1 MPGYFRQRLAS
12 PKQTVGPVKQ
22 YAERSHVCVFVSA
35 KENKRVYMVAVK
47 KALRINRKQVGS
59 RGFAKAFIHNI
70 QVDSSGINFLQV
82 LIRHDISVSFREKNV
97 NKFLIDVP
105 YGRQD
110 RRPIFSIYPL
120 SADNGIRSI

>member
-82 LIRHDISVSFREKNV
+82 LIRHDISVSFREKYA
-97 NKFLIDVP
+97 NKFLIDPP
-105 YGRQD
+105 YGQQD
-110 RRPIFSIYPL
+110 CSI
-120 SADNGIRSI
+120 